1 MSETVI
7 VGSRE
12 DKDQRIA
19 RVHTS
24 LSRAKNA
31 VMKPCFSVEQG
42 IALRK
47 MIDEIEAAIERAI

>member
-1 MSETVI
+1 MSCTVI
-7 VGSRE
+7 IGSEE
-12 DKDQRIA
+12 DKEQRRE

-24 LSRAKNA
+24 IARAKKA

-47 MIDEIEAAIERAI
+47 MIDEIEAAVGRAI